1 MKHSMKKFLNPK
13 SAVIGCVLAA
23 AMLTG
28 VVAQAREPNP
38 VWEMRRT
45 VVMPFGQHRVTLE
58 APLGMCFLDES
69 QYIEGAMIKHMRK
82 LGHSSDGGNLVAMFA
97 DCDEL
102 EKFIQGPRLAAQTM
116 PGLEPP
122 DTALNYQGTISWL
135 APKLGRAPI
144 ALPEY
149 LDMRQ
154 PTFRDDMKK
163 SLGNQYKKLGGS
175 QSMKVSD
182 NYSAKLLMGAPDQ
195 YVFDDKA
202 TRTDTGVSIGYSAEF
217 ESEYKKYTQR
227 GAVGTTML
235 RHFPVQVTLSSSGP
249 KPKSLDKVH
258 ATLDKFMMQIAG
270 YNP

>member
-1 MKHSMKKFLNPK
+1 MKKILSLK
-13 SAVIGCVLAA
+13 STALGCVLAA

-28 VVAQAREPNP
+28 VAAQAREPNP
-38 VWEMRRT
+38 MWEMRRT

-69 QYIEGAMIKHMRK
+69 QYLEGAMIKHMRK
-82 LGHSSDGGNLVAMFA
+82 LGHDTDGGNLVAMFA

-102 EKFIQGPRLAAQTM
+102 EKFTQAPKLAAQTL
-116 PGLEPP
+116 PGMDPP
-122 DTALNYQGTISWL
+122 DGSLNNQGTISWL

-144 ALPEY
+144 QLPEY
-149 LDMRQ
+149 LDMRE

-163 SLGNQYKKLGGS
+163 SVGNFYKKTKGGRAD
-175 QSMKVSD
+175 MKVNDS
-182 NYSAKLLMGAPDQ
+182 YATKLLMGAPDQ

-202 TRTDTGVSIGYSAEF
+202 TRTETGVSIGYTSEF
-217 ESEYKKYTQR
+217 ESEYKKYVQR

-235 RHFPVQVTLSSSGP
+235 RNFPVQVSLSSSGA

>member
-1 MKHSMKKFLNPK
+1 MKKFLTAK
-13 SAVIGCVLAA
+13 STVLGCVLAA

-28 VVAQAREPNP
+28 IAAQAREPNP
-38 VWEMRRT
+38 MWEMRRT

-69 QYIEGAMIKHMRK
+69 QYLEGAMVKHMRK
-82 LGHSSDGGNLVAMFA
+82 LGHDTDGGNLVAMFA

-102 EKFIQGPRLAAQTM
+102 EKFTQGPQLAAQTM

-122 DTALNYQGTISWL
+122 DASLNYQGTISWL

-144 ALPEY
+144 GISEY
-149 LDMRQ
+149 LDMREKS
-154 PTFRDDMKK
+154 FRDDMKK
-163 SLGNQYKKLGGS
+163 SVGNYYKKTSGGKGD
-175 QSMKVSD
+175 MKVSD
-182 NYSAKLLMGAPDQ
+182 NYATRLLMGTPDQ
-195 YVFDDKA
+195 YIFDDKT
-202 TRTDTGVSIGYSAEF
+202 TRTATGVSIGYSAEF

-235 RHFPVQVTLSSSGP
+235 RNFPVQVSLSSSGA